1 MSYNFYFIFIVS
13 TFSLFENVYYLL
25 KGERRENKASCSQ
38 IHNFISFNNNNENV
52 SLVIFIFFLYTFI
65 HFNYLILCVLCYA

>member
-25 KGERRENKASCSQ
+25 KGERRENKASYSQ
-38 IHNFISFNNNNENV
+38 IHNFISFITITNV

-65 HFNYLILCVLCYA
+65 HFNYLILCYA